1 MTIERED
8 VLISRVVDGEAS
20 DADWRELESL
30 AAEDGAVM
38 RRLAEAQSQE
48 AALREAMAGELARAE
63 AVELPER
70 HAATVYQFRSRLQG
84 WTGWAAAAAVAL
96 AWATAGGAL
105 RGGGETNVA
114 GASWGAPAST
124 EEAFERYQ
132 LMGLAEGRVLGE
144 LPLVMLRAE
153 QREDGQTDVT
163 YLRRVL
169 ERKTVTG
176 VYEPGVDA
184 DGRPA
189 LLPARLETSGDEPE
203 AL

>member
-1 MTIERED
+1 MMVERED
-8 VLISRVVDGEAS
+8 ILISRVVDGEAS
-20 DADWRELESL
+20 DADWRELEALSSL
-30 AAEDGAVM
+30 DATVM
-38 RRLAEAQSQE
+38 RRLAEAQSRE
-48 AALREAMAGELARAE
+48 AALREAVAGALVRAE
-63 AVELPER
+63 TVELPGR
-70 HAATVYQFRSRLQG
+70 HVDTVYRFRSRLQS

-96 AWATAGGAL
+96 AWAAAGGGL
-105 RGGGETNVA
+105 RPATEGQVA
-114 GASWGAPAST
+114 GASWGTPAST

-153 QREDGQTDVT
+153 QREDGRTDVT

-184 DGRPA
+184 EGKPT
-189 LLPARLETSGDEPE
+189 LLPARLTPAEDAES
-203 AL
+203 L